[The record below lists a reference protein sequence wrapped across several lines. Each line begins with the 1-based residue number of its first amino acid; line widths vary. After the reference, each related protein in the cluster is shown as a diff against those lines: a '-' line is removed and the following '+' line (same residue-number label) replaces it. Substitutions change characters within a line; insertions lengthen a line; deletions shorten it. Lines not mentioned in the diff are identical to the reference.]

1 MSERTITIWSDPRW
15 KILFDVTRIDRVK
28 PWEVNL
34 VKIIRALV
42 EELGKLDIIDLN
54 PCGIA
59 VYSAAIIHRM
69 KTEKLL
75 RLDTPSQ
82 PKEKLQLIIPQPIEL
97 PIPSEFMILTIQD
110 LAQSL
115 KNVLYQHIKVGNAP
129 QELQAFTDLSL
140 EDYLVKLEERIEE
153 FVKTLKEIFVEHE
166 IIEFKALIED
176 VDKIE
181 AIRRFIL
188 LLFAA
193 ARGII
198 EIIQDEETDK
208 IMVKWI
214 GGEKP

>member
-34 VKIIRALV
+34 VKIIRALI
-42 EELGKLDIIDLN
+42 EELRKLDIIDLN

-115 KNVLYQHIKVGNAP
+115 KNVLYQQIKVENAP